1 MARSDPVLDGGL
13 ACLRSPGRRLDDTSE
28 GLVTVFCDFAESVTS
43 CVTLGDVGELFR
55 KEVARHGFTASAC
68 RVFVRT
74 RSGAESRVLFRNW
87 PKSWAEFSDQKR
99 SFAAAN
105 FVITEVHRRMTPF
118 TWLDV
123 REERTFTT
131 GEQAVLDHAQDW
143 GWRNGFVMPLHGP
156 HGYVASVSM
165 TSVERDLDLGPSQ
178 RAGLQTIALLA
189 HERCRALAD
198 VAPIEIPVNAM
209 SARELECLRWVAA
222 GKTDWEIGM
231 ILSISAATAKFHIDR
246 ARAKLGASNRAEA
259 AARLALSGFL

>member
-1 MARSDPVLDGGL
+1 MARLDPVLDGGL
-13 ACLRSPGRRLDDTSE
+13 ACFRSPGRRLDDTSE

-43 CVTLGDVGELFR
+43 CATLGDVGELFR
-55 KEVARHGFTASAC
+55 KEVERHGFTSSAC
-68 RVFVRT
+68 RVVVRT

-87 PKSWAEFSDQKR
+87 PKSWAELSDQK
-99 SFAAAN
+99 SLAAAS
-105 FVITEVHRRMTPF
+105 FVTTEVHRRMTPF

-123 REERTFTT
+123 REARTFTT
-131 GEQAVLDHAQDW
+131 GEQAVWDHAKGW

-165 TSVERDLDLGPSQ
+165 ASIERDLDLGPIR
-178 RAGLQTIALLA
+178 RAGLQMIALLA
-189 HERCRALAD
+189 HERCQALAD
-198 VAPIEIPVNAM
+198 VAPIEIPLNAM

-259 AARLALSGFL
+259 AARLVLSGLL